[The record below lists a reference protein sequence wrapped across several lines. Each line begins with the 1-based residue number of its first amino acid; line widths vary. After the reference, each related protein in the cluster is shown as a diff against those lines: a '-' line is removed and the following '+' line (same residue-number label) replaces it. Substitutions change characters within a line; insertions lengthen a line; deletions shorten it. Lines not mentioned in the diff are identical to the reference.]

1 MQRALF
7 SVTAVCAM
15 LVVEAQN
22 ASLGIKLCV
31 GVCSEPKADGSI
43 QLCGSCYDTD
53 PYYTA
58 PVFPETYTPGLYG
71 YADGTHCGAAIPNT
85 TTGIEEMLSA
95 TYADAFAK
103 DAGTTVPQGEG
114 CGECQLMSLHEM
126 WIPDQMINPPA
137 EYRAG
142 RTDCVR
148 NTEGIATDACKR
160 LYTYTRQ
167 CNQDLRVV
175 LVVGPTPAPTAA
187 PTAPV
192 DTKTEKKESSSP
204 LPIILGAT
212 ALIVAAGL
220 FFGARLYYRKK
231 RSAGGDPAQA
241 KVETKNP
248 GADAGTDL

>member
-31 GVCSEPKADGSI
+31 GVCSMKKADGSP

-53 PYYTA
+53 PYYTS

-71 YADGTHCGAAIPNT
+71 HADGIHCGAVIPNT

-95 TYADAFAK
+95 TYADAFA
-103 DAGTTVPQGEG
+103 DNASTTAPQGEG
-114 CGECQLMSLHEM
+114 CGQCQLMSLDEM
-126 WIPDQMINPPA
+126 WMPDQMINPPA
-137 EYRAG
+137 EYKKDRSYCDRDSA
-142 RTDCVR
+142 
-148 NTEGIATDACKR
+148 GIAPDACKR
-160 LYTYTRQ
+160 QYTYLRQ
-167 CNQDLRVV
+167 CNQDLRVI
-175 LVVGPTPAPTAA
+175 LIGGETPAPTAA

-192 DTKTEKKESSSP
+192 DTKTKKKETSP

-212 ALIVAAGL
+212 CLIVAAGL